1 MVQSRRSVPNVE
13 MPLALPLMVVIGVVT
28 MLAVAGYWLMKP
40 TVVKNPGLAVY
51 KPPAAKVLD
60 YGWGPRLADVELA
73 ANEVAHEAN
82 EDLGFQASLLA
93 RAQSTDSAGERSVAA
108 AEPKQKAKA
117 ARAQKRPDAPGQSP
131 PRAAPRQGS
140 AQPAFAQWP
149 FRMWAN

>member
-1 MVQSRRSVPNVE
+1 
-13 MPLALPLMVVIGVVT
+13 MVVIGLVT

-51 KPPAAKVLD
+51 KPPVAKVLD
-60 YGWGPRLADVELA
+60 YGWGARLADVELA

-82 EDLGFQASLLA
+82 QKLGIEPSLLA
-93 RAQSTDSAGERSVAA
+93 RAQSPDVGERSVAA

-117 ARAQKRPDAPGQSP
+117 ASVHKRQDPPGQSP
-131 PRAAPRQGS
+131 PRAAQRQGQ